1 MLDKNIADFGGVK
14 VDARPVKNP
23 TSQQT
28 ANNHN
33 NIAESVAQGT
43 RTIKRVIVSFNTSAG
58 APGAIT
64 VIDNRTVWGNGAS
77 YYPAIAK
84 TGTGVYTITYNTS
97 YTNALGTSEAVS
109 LVFPHGQMAGSTF
122 GHVQV
127 EVTSAAVLTVR
138 VFDAAGAATDAGGSK
153 LVTVWSR

>member
-1 MLDKNIADFGGVK
+1 MIDKTIADFGGAK

-23 TSQQT
+23 TSQL
-28 ANNHN
+28 AAADYSDL
-33 NIAESVAQGT
+33 AETVAQTT
-43 RTIKRVIVSFNTSAG
+43 RILDRVIVSFNTSAG
-58 APGAIT
+58 GAG
-64 VIDNRTVWGNGAS
+64 VIAVVGNRTVWGNGNT

-84 TGTGVYTITYNTS
+84 VSNGVYTVTYNTT
-97 YTNALGTSEAVS
+97 YTNSLGVAETVS
-109 LVFPHGQMAGSTF
+109 LAFPRGQLAGSTF

>member
-1 MLDKNIADFGGVK
+1 MIDKTIADFGGAK

-23 TSQQT
+23 TSQL
-28 ANNHN
+28 AADDYSDL
-33 NIAESVAQGT
+33 AETVAQGT
-43 RTIKRVIVSFNTSAG
+43 RIIDRVIVSFNTSAA

-64 VIDNRTVWGNGAS
+64 VVGNRTVWGNGAT
-77 YYPAIAK
+77 YYPVIAK
-84 TGTGVYTITYNTS
+84 VSNGVYTVTYNTT
-97 YTNALGTSEAVS
+97 YTNSLGVAETVS